1 MAIDYS
7 GVLIRNP
14 DLEVDADNLAAWNTA
29 ERRRQGFRDLH
40 RLHRH
45 GLTLRSS
52 RVLPLRTRV
61 RRDIGDMAEVRR
73 LTGSAMFCAMAAARG
88 RDVVFE
94 AYAPD
99 FGPDT
104 PHSMQSI
111 TKTNL
116 NLVYGRLV
124 ARGLVDLEAP
134 IERYVPEVGSGYR
147 GRTVQQALDMNVANA
162 FDEDYAAPY
171 DPPPGPGERWGYGQ
185 EEVAMN
191 WRLPPPGR
199 APYGVRELARRLEDD
214 GTENPGDL
222 TLYKSVN
229 TDLCGWIAERAS
241 GRDLKRHLVDNVE
254 GAGLEGCFHISL
266 DCDFVPVLSGGG
278 LMTARDMARYGLVFA
293 RKGLG
298 VDGRPVGDADF
309 IETTRGGRGTFLEGP
324 RRGLRYSN
332 QTFTNGAWIGHGG
345 YGGQF
350 LMADPDREA
359 AMAFFSVLETRHAE
373 DDGYLPEIVAMGQEI
388 LARL

>member
-1 MAIDYS
+1 MASDFS
-7 GVLIRNP
+7 DVLIRNP
-14 DLEVDADNLAAWNTA
+14 DLEVDADNLGAWNTA
-29 ERRRQGFRDLH
+29 ERRRWGFRNLH

-52 RVLPLRTRV
+52 RVLPLRTRID
-61 RRDIGDMAEVRR
+61 RRIGDMAEVRR
-73 LTGSAMFCAMAAARG
+73 LTGSTVFCAMVAAVG
-88 RDVVFE
+88 RDVAFE

-99 FGPDT
+99 FGPDI

-116 NLVYGRLV
+116 NLIYGRLV
-124 ARGLVDLEAP
+124 AQGLVDLDKP
-134 IERYVPEVGSGYR
+134 VERYIPEVGSGYR
-147 GRTVQQALDMNVANA
+147 GRTVQQALDMNVMNT

-191 WRLPPPGR
+191 WRLPPKGY
-199 APYGVRELARRLEDD
+199 APYGVRELARGLEHD
-214 GTENPGDL
+214 GTANPDNF
-222 TLYKSVN
+222 THYKSAN

-241 GRDLKRHLVDNVE
+241 GRDLKHHLVDNIE

-266 DCDFVPVLSGGG
+266 DCDFVPVVSGGG

-293 RKGLG
+293 RQGLG
-298 VDGRPVGDADF
+298 VDGKPVGDAAF
-309 IETTRGGRGTFLEGP
+309 VETTRGGRGTFLEGP
-324 RRGLRYSN
+324 RQGQRYSN
-332 QTFTNGAWIGHGG
+332 QMFTNGAWIGHGG

-350 LMADPDREA
+350 LMADPDKEA
-359 AMAFFSVLETRHAE
+359 AIAFFSVIETGHA
-373 DDGYLPEIVAMGQEI
+373 DDDSYLSEVIAMGQEV